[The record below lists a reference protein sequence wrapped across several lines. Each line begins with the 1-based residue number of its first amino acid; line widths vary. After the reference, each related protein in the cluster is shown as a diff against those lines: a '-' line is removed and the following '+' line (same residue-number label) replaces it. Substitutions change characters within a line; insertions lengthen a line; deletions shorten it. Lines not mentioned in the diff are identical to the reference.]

1 MKALYL
7 QPRTDRAFMTRLYRI
22 RNNSTKQLLEHAFK
36 QLHAPLYFYALK
48 FIDNS
53 EVARDLVQDAFLSI
67 LNSKNSSEVENLKAY
82 LYRAVRNNCLNYI
95 KHLEVKNEFE
105 QKEQQRK
112 NREIQ
117 FYDSHLTL
125 VEKEL
130 QQKLNEAIEALPE
143 KYKVPFKL
151 SRFEELTNSEIAKKL
166 SVPVRTVETQIYRAL
181 KILREKL

>member
-1 MKALYL
+1 MTG
-7 QPRTDRAFMTRLYRI
+7 QNRTRKNASEL
-22 RNNSTKQLLEHAFK
+22 LLEHAFK

-48 FIDNS
+48 FIDNK
-53 EVARDLVQDAFLSI
+53 EAARDLVQDAFLSI
-67 LNSKNSSEVENLKAY
+67 LNNNKEIENLQAY

-95 KHLEVKNEFE
+95 KHIQVKSEFE
-105 QKEQQRK
+105 KKQLEKI

-130 QQKLNEAIEALPE
+130 QEKLDNIIESLPE
-143 KYKVPFKL
+143 KYKLPFKM
-151 SRFEELTNSEIAKKL
+151 SRFEGLKNSEIAQKL
-166 SVPVRTVETQIYRAL
+166 KVPVRTIETQIYRAL

>member
-1 MKALYL
+1 MTGLN
-7 QPRTDRAFMTRLYRI
+7 QIRTFG
-22 RNNSTKQLLEHAFK
+22 SKQLFEHAFK

-48 FIDNS
+48 FIDDK
-53 EVARDLVQDAFLSI
+53 EVAKDLVQDAFLSI
-67 LNSKNSSEVENLKAY
+67 LNEKQNNEIENLKAY
-82 LYRAVRNNCLNYI
+82 LYRTVRNNCLNYL
-95 KHLEVKNEFE
+95 KHIQVKTEFE
-105 QKEQQRK
+105 HKELQRK

-130 QQKLNEAIEALPE
+130 HLKLEKAIEALPE

-151 SRFEELTNSEIAKKL
+151 SRFEELKNSEIAKKL
-166 SVPVRTVETQIYRAL
+166 GVPVRTVETQIYRAL